1 MRNLSIGAAA
11 LAAALFAA
19 PAAADWLV
27 TRDGGRVETRGAW
40 KMKGRQVVFT
50 GADGKLASLR
60 QSDVDFAASER
71 ATAEAVERAREALVV
86 KPAPPPEKKEARW
99 SLTDADFKQAAPPA
113 APAEEDGKKEGTAGA
128 AAGQSKMPIV
138 LDSWER
144 RNLAEGEG
152 VEIVGMLRNTAGEVA
167 ADVGV
172 TVRLF
177 DESGG
182 LLATGEGRIPTP
194 GIGPG
199 GTSSFRAT
207 FPGVFTFADVKF
219 ELRGFGLQ
227 VKAPS
232 AAPKDDATP

>member
-11 LAAALFAA
+11 VAAALLAA
-19 PAAADWLV
+19 PASADWLV
-27 TRDGGRVETRGAW
+27 THDGGRVETRGAW
-40 KMKGRQVVFT
+40 KVKGKQVVFT
-50 GADGKLASLR
+50 GVDGKLASLR

-71 ATAEAVERAREALVV
+71 ATAEAVEQAREKAVV

-99 SLTDADFKQAAPPA
+99 NLTDADFKRATPPA
-113 APAEEDGKKEGTAGA
+113 ASADEGQKKEGTTGA

-144 RNLAEGEG
+144 RNLPEGDG
-152 VEIVGMLRNTAGEVA
+152 VEIVGSLRNTADEMA

-172 TVRLF
+172 TVQLF
-177 DESGG
+177 DEAGG
-182 LLATGEGRIPTP
+182 LLASQEGRIPTP

-207 FPGVFTFADVKF
+207 FPGVFTFADARF

-232 AAPKDDATP
+232 GEKKDGANP